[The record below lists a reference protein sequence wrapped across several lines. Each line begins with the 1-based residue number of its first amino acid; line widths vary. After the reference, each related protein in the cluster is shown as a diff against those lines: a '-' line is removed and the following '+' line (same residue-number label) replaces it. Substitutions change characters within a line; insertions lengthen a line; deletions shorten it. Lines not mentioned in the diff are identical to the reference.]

1 MRKTEEITSFF
12 YSQYFAE
19 GLRITIGTIIPVVIC
34 AFFGEFK
41 TGTLISLG
49 ALIVGLSDT
58 PGAPRH
64 RRFGMVYC
72 TLLGIITIFIT
83 ALFNSSLPL
92 MTITI
97 AIFAF
102 LFSMLAVFNARAAT
116 IGTMCLLV
124 MLINIDDVYT
134 LKQEFTYLLYFLI
147 GAVWYM
153 IISFSIMQV
162 RPYRLAQQELSE
174 TILQVAEYLRLKAN
188 FYDTSI
194 DVDDNY
200 IKLIESQI
208 AVNAHQENVR
218 DILFRSKRSIKDTTK
233 EGRFLS
239 LIFNDINDLFEQSM
253 TTHYDY
259 DKVRINYGPS
269 GILEKIKDVIVKA
282 THELDNIAYKIN
294 ANKIPKPIHDLEA
307 EIDKLRI
314 AVDRYDKTS
323 EQSVIPLKKVLINIR
338 TITKHIRDIYNYGQ
352 FKSVNVEK
360 EEIQHS
366 RKFLRNE
373 ALNWEKFRDNLSIN
387 SSIFRHAL
395 RMSIMLAGTYLTL
408 NLLNYPGFG
417 TYWILLTILVI
428 LKPGF
433 GLTKERNVQRLI
445 GTVIGGIIGG
455 IILATVPDLTARFVI
470 LIFFFL
476 IAYSLFR
483 VNYIM
488 AVIFMTPYVLIMLS
502 FTGVNTI
509 EMAKERILDTFI
521 GGSLAFLSSYIVF
534 PNWES
539 FQIRANIRSL
549 LIANYHYLAQAI
561 KVLSGNTED
570 VTSYKLARKEVY
582 IASANMGST
591 FQRLLTEPKWRQ
603 NLTKEVNRF
612 VILNH
617 VFSSYTATLLTQLHD
632 AEDHH
637 FNNAHLRQLYKALGH
652 LEKTINYVSEQ
663 DDTAFE
669 PVQGVEKLDT
679 DETES
684 DDGRLITEQL
694 QFLIKISADIQ
705 KITTDFTGKSE
716 IIEKTKLKING
727 ERL

>member
-97 AIFAF
+97 AVLAF

-124 MLINIDDVYT
+124 MLINVDDVYT
-134 LKQEFTYLLYFLI
+134 IRQEFTYLLYFLI

-188 FYDTSI
+188 FYDTNI
-194 DVDDNY
+194 GVDDNY
-200 IKLIESQI
+200 IKLIERQI

-233 EGRFLS
+233 EGRFLT
-239 LIFNDINDLFEQSM
+239 LIFNDVIDLFEQSM

-269 GILEKIKDVIVKA
+269 GILENIKEVILKA

-294 ANKIPKPIHDLEA
+294 ANRIPKPIYDLEA

-338 TITKHIRDIYNYGQ
+338 MITKHIRDIYNYGQ

-408 NLLNYPGFG
+408 NLLDYSSFG

-455 IILATVPDLTARFVI
+455 IILATVPDLTARFII
-470 LIFFFL
+470 LIIFFL

-509 EMAKERILDTFI
+509 EMAKERILDTFL
-521 GGSLAFLSSYIVF
+521 GGSLAFLSSYIIF

-561 KVLSGNTED
+561 KVLSGNMEN

-603 NLTKEVNRF
+603 NVTKEVNRF

-617 VFSSYTATLLTQLHD
+617 VFSSYTATLMTQLHD
-632 AEDHH
+632 ADNHH
-637 FNNAHLRQLYKALGH
+637 FNNAHLRQLYKALGN
-652 LEKTINYVSEQ
+652 LEKTIVYIS
-663 DDTAFE
+663 DDNDTPFE
-669 PVQGVEKLDT
+669 PVKGIERLDT

-684 DDGRLITEQL
+684 DDARLITEQL
-694 QFLIKISADIQ
+694 QFLIKISSDLQ
-705 KITTDFTGKSE
+705 KITTDFAHKSE
-716 IIEKTKLKING
+716 DLNKIKLNANG
-727 ERL
+727 EGV